1 MTTYEAKA
9 DDQKTLE
16 LTMDYFEGLFV
27 AQEEFEQNVGG
38 PNKRARYESAT

>member
-16 LTMDYFEGLFV
+16 LTMIYFEGLI
-27 AQEEFEQNVGG
+27 ATQEEFE
-38 PNKRARYESAT
+38 